1 MTREKATESTST
13 GIPKVKR
20 DDSNM
25 STSYANV
32 CNVSS
37 SSEEFTLLFGTSQ
50 AWHTGQ
56 QKVAIKRGDWIV
68 DV

>member
-1 MTREKATESTST
+1 MAREKETESTST
-13 GIPKVKR
+13 GIPKVKW

-37 SSEEFTLLFGTSQ
+37 SREEFTLLFGPNQ
-50 AWHTGQ
+50 AWHIGQ
-56 QKVAIKRGDWIV
+56 KEVAINLVDWMV